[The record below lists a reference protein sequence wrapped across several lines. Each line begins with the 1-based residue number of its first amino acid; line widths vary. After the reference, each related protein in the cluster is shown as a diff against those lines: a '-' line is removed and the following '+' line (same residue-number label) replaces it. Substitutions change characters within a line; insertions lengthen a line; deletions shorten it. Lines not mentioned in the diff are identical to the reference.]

1 MMRLFELDGRLS
13 LCSEFVRSDSRLA
26 DIGTDHAYLPV
37 YLAKKGVISSAL
49 ACDINDGPLKAAKKC
64 IEKYGV
70 SNIVT
75 IKKCDG
81 LSQVDV
87 NNIDDIVIAGMGG
100 ELIANIL
107 SKSELIKDISKHL
120 ILQPMTKHEIL
131 TKWLYKNGF
140 EILNQR
146 AVYCD
151 KKYYT
156 VMLCRY
162 CSKKTDLDLYSC
174 LTGKLDINDEVAK
187 EFLKKSLKNLE
198 NKFLHD
204 KTLKPTI
211 EKLKDDLL

>member
-1 MMRLFELDGRLS
+1 MRLFELDGRLS
-13 LCSEFVRSDSRLA
+13 LCSEFVRRGSRLA

-37 YLAKKGVISSAL
+37 YLAKKGVIKSAL
-49 ACDINDGPLKAAKKC
+49 ACDINDGPLKSAKKC
-64 IEKYGV
+64 IEKYAV
-70 SNIVT
+70 SDMVT

-100 ELIANIL
+100 ELIADIL
-107 SKSELIKDISKHL
+107 SKCDLIKDSSKHL
-120 ILQPMTKHEIL
+120 ILQPMTKYEVL

-140 EILNQR
+140 EISSQKV
-146 AVYCD
+146 VYCD

-156 VMLCRY
+156 VMLCQY
-162 CSKKTDLDLYSC
+162 CDKKRELDLYSC
-174 LTGKLDINDEVAK
+174 LTGKLDIKDENSK

-211 EKLKDDLL
+211 EKLKGDLL